1 MESHCKPLKMVE
13 HVAPTGPFRPIS
25 CPEDL
30 QASSRLL
37 EEAVRAVA
45 QAQREEPTQRQEPSE
60 AFAGLLREVQALL
73 RSRCRLRRP
82 LFEVEKDLKNI

>member
-1 MESHCKPLKMVE
+1 MLVKTLATRALPSLT
-13 HVAPTGPFRPIS
+13 PTGPFRPIS

-60 AFAGLLREVQALL
+60 AFAGL
-73 RSRCRLRRP
+73 
-82 LFEVEKDLKNI
+82 